1 MAEVCGVS
9 DRGSAPGSDHDV
21 RPLDTAEDYAACVAL
36 QQATWGAGC
45 HEIVP
50 ASMLKIT
57 QRLGGVATGAFDRA
71 GRLIGFLYGV
81 TGPVEGRLVH
91 WSHMLAVAP
100 SHRNRGVGRRL
111 KLHQRE
117 LLRLVGAEEL
127 RWTFDPLVARN
138 GHLNLNVLGAEV
150 VEYVVDAYGDTG
162 SDLHA
167 FGTDRLV
174 VRWPVAA
181 NGERADGGIAQA
193 VEIGPDGADGAGG
206 EVGRFAPLMNGAPS
220 GGRDRLDDIWSS
232 PVLRVEVPPDVESM
246 RHSALRQ
253 ACAWRAATRDAF
265 LGALGRG
272 YEVVGFSGRAGEPGH
287 YLLRRRGT

>member
-1 MAEVCGVS
+1 MAEAGAVI
-9 DRGSAPGSDHDV
+9 DRGGVPGSVHDV
-21 RPLDTAEDYAACVAL
+21 RPLETPDDYAACVAL
-36 QQATWGAGC
+36 QHATWGAGY

-57 QRLGGVATGAFDRA
+57 QRLGGIASGAFDGA
-71 GRLIGFLYGV
+71 GNLSGFVYGV
-81 TGPVEGRLVH
+81 TGPAEGRLVH

-100 SHRNRGVGRRL
+100 PQRNRGIGRRL

-117 LLRLVGAEEL
+117 LLRLVGADEL

-174 VRWPVAA
+174 VRWPVRAAA
-181 NGERADGGIAQA
+181 NGGR
-193 VEIGPDGADGAGG
+193 AGG
-206 EVGRFAPLMNGAPS
+206 EAALAVEFGAARS
-220 GGRDRLDDIWSS
+220 GGRLAPLLNRGPSGTASQPDDIWSS

-246 RHSALRQ
+246 RHSALLQ
-253 ACAWRAATRDAF
+253 ARAWRAATRDAF